1 MEAYKLAS
9 HVLGMLGIHEGT
21 MMRFHQ
27 NDLYGGMED
36 EETYLAD
43 MKALEYD
50 ILYGDRE
57 VYGGENPYQ
66 TTDLQMGINP
76 ITIDDIV
83 YNDSNILV
91 YGENFTPYS
100 KICLDGKA
108 VETTFVWPE
117 LIIARN
123 IPEKKVTDADIT
135 VWQIG
140 RDKIP
145 LGEGVREK
153 GKGS

>member
-1 MEAYKLAS
+1 
-9 HVLGMLGIHEGT
+9 
-21 MMRFHQ
+21 
-27 NDLYGGMED
+27 
-36 EETYLAD
+36 
-43 MKALEYD
+43 
-50 ILYGDRE
+50 
-57 VYGGENPYQ
+57 
-66 TTDLQMGINP
+66 MGIDP

-100 KICLDGKA
+100 RICLDGKA

-117 LIIARN
+117 LIIAKN

-145 LGEGVREK
+145 LGESAGTSHNEK
-153 GKGS
+153 NV